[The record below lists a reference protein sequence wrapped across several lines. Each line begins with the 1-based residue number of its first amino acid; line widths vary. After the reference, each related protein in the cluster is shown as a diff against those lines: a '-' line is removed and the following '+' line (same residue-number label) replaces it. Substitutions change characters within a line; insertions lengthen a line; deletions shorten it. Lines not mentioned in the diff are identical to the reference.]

1 MDTRGLAEI
10 VTSKEIMI
18 KSGAKGVMGTNNLKT
33 VFVKHVP
40 TYKFRVLGGSMGL
53 AEILRYVVIKAA
65 FYVQM
70 CESSSMSFTRSEAY
84 FRQALVTVLFAL
96 ENIF

>member
-1 MDTRGLAEI
+1 METRGLAEI
-10 VTSKEIMI
+10 VTSKGRMI
-18 KSGAKGVMGTNNLKT
+18 KSGAKGVMATNNLKT

-40 TYKFRVLGGSMGL
+40 TYKFRILRGRMGL

-70 CESSSMSFTRSEAY
+70 CERSSMSFARSEAY
-84 FRQALVTVLFAL
+84 FRQPLVTVLFAL